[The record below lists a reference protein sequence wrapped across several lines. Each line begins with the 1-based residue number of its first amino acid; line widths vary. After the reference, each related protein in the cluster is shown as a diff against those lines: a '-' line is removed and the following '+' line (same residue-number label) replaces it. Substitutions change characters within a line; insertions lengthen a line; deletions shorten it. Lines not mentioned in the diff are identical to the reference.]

1 MGHIYTSVEKPNL
14 LNFKRRKIM
23 SKSNLATVEK
33 FYTDEEYISIER
45 EAKEKHELFNG
56 EIVAMAG
63 ASREHNLICLNISSE
78 LRFALKGSGCE
89 TYSTDMRVKMEKGK
103 YAYPDVVVVCD
114 KPQFADDEFDTLLNP
129 IIVVEI
135 LSKSTRF
142 RDKTEKL
149 TIYQK
154 MESVQECLLIEQD
167 FPRIEHYIKQTPNQ
181 WLLRIYE
188 SLEETLSLESIGCEI
203 PLSEIY
209 AQIEFNVSK

>member
-1 MGHIYTSVEKPNL
+1 
-14 LNFKRRKIM
+14 M